1 MIYLD
6 ASILLAFLTDVW
18 VFEGPTPNPP
28 LVSINI

>member
-28 LVSINI
+28 PRQYNI